1 MAAAQPLDIT
11 YQTLYSE
18 LGQRC
23 LDESFTSEYS
33 SDGRFVP
40 VEVKSKKYWYFDTPK
55 AEGAGQDRRY
65 VGPVDDPEIT
75 KRVEAF
81 KDLKADLRGRRRL
94 VSTLTREAYLPRPLL
109 MAGQVVEELAKAG
122 FFRLRGV
129 LVGTV
134 AYQCYSAVLGRRLD
148 AVAMQ
153 TGDADFAQFHE
164 ISVAIKDSMPPILGV
179 LRQIDPTF
187 REVPSQ
193 SDGRVSTQF
202 ISRDKFKVEFLTP
215 NQWSSGQDDKPV
227 PMPALGGAAA
237 FPLRFLD
244 YLIYQPIRAVL
255 LHNAGVPVLIP
266 SPERYAIHKFIV
278 GSRRKENRDATA
290 KSAKDRLQAKS
301 IIETM
306 IANRQHA
313 DLSSA
318 FMEAWDR
325 GDHWRAAIRQSIATY
340 DDGFQTSLQA
350 ELSKG
355 MTELGSDPANYEL
368 AAKPAKK
375 GTAKPGVK

>member
-1 MAAAQPLDIT
+1 MAAAQRLDII

-18 LGQRC
+18 LVQRC
-23 LDESFTSEYS
+23 LDESFPSEFS
-33 SDGRFVP
+33 PDGRFVP
-40 VEVKSKKYWYFDTPK
+40 VEVKSKKYWYFDIPK
-55 AEGAGQDRRY
+55 AEGTGQYRRY

-75 KRVEAF
+75 RRVEAF

-94 VSTLTREAYLPRPLL
+94 VSTLTREAYLPRPLST
-109 MAGQVVEELAKAG
+109 AGQVVEELAKAG

-164 ISVAIKDSMPPILGV
+164 ISVAIKDSIPPILEV
-179 LRQIDPTF
+179 LRRVDPTF

-193 SDGRVSTQF
+193 SDGRISTQF
-202 ISRDKFKVEFLTP
+202 ISREKFKVEFLTP
-215 NQWSSGQDDKPV
+215 NQWSSDQDGKPV
-227 PMPALGGAAA
+227 TMPALGGAAA
-237 FPLRFLD
+237 LPLRFLD

-255 LHNAGVPVLIP
+255 LHNAGVPVLVP
-266 SPERYAIHKFIV
+266 SPERYAIHKLIV
-278 GSRRKENRDATA
+278 GSRRKEDRDATA
-290 KSAKDRLQAKS
+290 KSAKDRLQARS

-318 FMEAWDR
+318 FVEAWDR

-340 DDGFQTSLQA
+340 DGGFQTSLQA

-355 MTELGSDPANYEL
+355 LTQLGSDLANYEL
-368 AAKPAKK
+368 AVKSAKK
-375 GTAKPGVK
+375 DTTKPGPK